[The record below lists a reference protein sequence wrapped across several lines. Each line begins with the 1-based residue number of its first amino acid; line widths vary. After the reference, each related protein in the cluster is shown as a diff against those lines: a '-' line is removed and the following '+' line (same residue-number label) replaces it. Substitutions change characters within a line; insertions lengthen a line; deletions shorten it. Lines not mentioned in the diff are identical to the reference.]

1 MKRAIAALLIA
12 VAMPVMAAGTDV
24 CGFINSDTGRAFCF
38 GKKYH
43 DAGYCSIIQNDT
55 QRVTCEAQA
64 IRDPN
69 RCNFIND
76 DDARNMCK
84 SQAST

>member
-1 MKRAIAALLIA
+1 MKRLIAFLLVAIA
-12 VAMPVMAAGTDV
+12 VPVLAEQDV
-24 CGFINSDTGRAFCF
+24 CGFINSDTGRAFCY

-43 DAGYCSIIQNDT
+43 NASYCSTIQNDT
-55 QRVTCEAQA
+55 QRYTCEAQA

-84 SQAST
+84 SQASM